1 MPQNLSLTS
10 IADTPTRKERP
21 SKHKREASR
30 RRKRHLPFPIPP
42 HPYHFTSTMN
52 FTIDEY
58 ESVGERGAYR
68 NAILVLRSHP
78 TCHGIQRTVID
89 TARESSIFH
98 FFSSS

>member
-1 MPQNLSLTS
+1 
-10 IADTPTRKERP
+10 
-21 SKHKREASR
+21 
-30 RRKRHLPFPIPP
+30 
-42 HPYHFTSTMN
+42 MN

-89 TARESSIFH
+89 TARESFIFR
-98 FFSSS
+98 FFHIILRLDPCQTGLLQLH